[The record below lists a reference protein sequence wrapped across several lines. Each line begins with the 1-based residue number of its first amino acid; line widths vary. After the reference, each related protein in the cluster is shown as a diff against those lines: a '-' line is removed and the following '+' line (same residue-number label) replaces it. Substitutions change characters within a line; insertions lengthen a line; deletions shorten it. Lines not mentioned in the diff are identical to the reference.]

1 MLALS
6 CISDV
11 LLCTIASTLT
21 GGSLFGIVLVAVE
34 SGGVLPTSRPSVDDI
49 IATMKRKGHR
59 REKMVIIR
67 SLVVGRSLYPSK

>member
-11 LLCTIASTLT
+11 VLCTIASTLT
-21 GGSLFGIVLVAVE
+21 GGSFGIVLVAVE

-59 REKMVIIR
+59 REMMVIIAI
-67 SLVVGRSLYPSK
+67 

>member
-11 LLCTIASTLT
+11 LLCTIASTLI
-21 GGSLFGIVLVAVE
+21 GPFGIVLVAVE
-34 SGGVLPTSRPSVDDI
+34 SGGVLPMSRPSVDDI

-59 REKMVIIR
+59 REMMVIIAI
-67 SLVVGRSLYPSK
+67 

>member
-11 LLCTIASTLT
+11 LLCTIASTLI
-21 GGSLFGIVLVAVE
+21 GSFVIVLVLVAVK

-59 REKMVIIR
+59 REMMVIIAI
-67 SLVVGRSLYPSK
+67 